1 VNEQY
6 DGFGE
11 RFPYAEIMPV
21 RYFAGRRYCLEQGI
35 VAVLF
40 FCFFPSWFRLTAAVD
55 GNAQLLPQPLT
66 DKYRWF
72 NVTHAADY
80 QALWATVLDVVKATS
95 APTLFQSLFSVVHPH
110 AFDGCHFTI
119 RVASPLIAD
128 WVDQRYRALIEE
140 TLSSLCGRPI
150 ALKLFCD
157 TNAPTPPVTSPPPAT
172 AAVASPAPKPR
183 SQPATLN
190 AHFRFETFV
199 IGSSNQMAHAAAF
212 AAAQKPGTVYN
223 PLFIYGG
230 VGLGKTHLM
239 HAIGHAIHE
248 RATGAVVHYVSCERF
263 TNQYIEAIH
272 ANALN
277 KFRDFFR
284 VNVDVLLIDD
294 IQFLS
299 NKERTQEEFYHTF
312 NDLRS
317 QGKQIVMTSDKSPQ
331 ELHNIEQRMVN
342 RFECGMVV
350 DIQSPDFETRVAII
364 QKKLEQYGTVFDNDV
379 CFYIAN
385 KVRTDVRKLEGALI
399 RLLGFASVHNCS
411 VSLDVA
417 KDCLQLYTASQA
429 VTLDAIQKAVA
440 AYFDLRIADLR
451 SAKRPRAIAHPRQVA
466 MYLCRELTAA
476 SLVDIAQSFGGK
488 DHTTVLYACRKI
500 AQLKSADEMIN
511 QQLQALK
518 RRLGNH
524 AETCE

>member
-1 VNEQY
+1 
-6 DGFGE
+6 
-11 RFPYAEIMPV
+11 M
-21 RYFAGRRYCLEQGI
+21 
-35 VAVLF
+35 
-40 FCFFPSWFRLTAAVD
+40 
-55 GNAQLLPQPLT
+55 
-66 DKYRWF
+66 
-72 NVTHAADY
+72 THAADY
-80 QALWATVLDVVKATS
+80 QALWATVLDVLKTTS
-95 APTLFQSLFSVVHPH
+95 TPTLFHSLFSVVHPY
-110 AFDGCHFTI
+110 AFDSEQFTI

-128 WVDQRYRALIEE
+128 WVDQRYRAVIEE

-150 ALKLFCD
+150 ALNVSCD
-157 TNAPTPPVTSPPPAT
+157 TTTPVAPAAPPQVAPAAASPP
-172 AAVASPAPKPR
+172 PKPR

-190 AHFRFETFV
+190 PQFRFETFV
-199 IGSSNQMAHAAAF
+199 VGSSNQMAHAASF

-248 RATGAVVHYVSCERF
+248 RNAGAVVHYVSCERF

-284 VNVDVLLIDD
+284 ANVDVLLIDD

-399 RLLGFASVHNCS
+399 RLLGFASVHNCP
-411 VSLDVA
+411 VSLEVA
-417 KDCLQLYTASQA
+417 KDCLHLYTATQA

-440 AYFDLRIADLR
+440 AYFDVRIADLR
-451 SAKRPRAIAHPRQVA
+451 STKRPRAIAHPRQLA

-500 AQLKSADEMIN
+500 EQLKSADEMIN
-511 QQLQALK
+511 QQLAALR
-518 RRLGNH
+518 RRLGTTV
-524 AETCE
+524 EPCG